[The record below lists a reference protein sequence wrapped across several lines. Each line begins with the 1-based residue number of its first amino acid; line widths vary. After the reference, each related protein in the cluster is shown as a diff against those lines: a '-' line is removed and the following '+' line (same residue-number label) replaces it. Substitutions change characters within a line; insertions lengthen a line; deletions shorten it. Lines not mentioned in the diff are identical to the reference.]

1 MHDVVGKDRR
11 KELGKF
17 YYKVLALIIK
27 QCNEVQSGFE
37 SVGNVYCEL

>member
-1 MHDVVGKDRR
+1 MYDVVGKNRR

-17 YYKVLALIIK
+17 YYKVLALTVK
-27 QCNEVQSGFE
+27 QCSEVQSGFQ

>member
-1 MHDVVGKDRR
+1 MYDVVGKDRR

-17 YYKVLALIIK
+17 YYKVLALTIK
-27 QCNEVQSGFE
+27 QCDEVQSGFE